1 MFSVS
6 WGPETWGPP
15 TPRYWGPP
23 PDIWGPWGG
32 YWGGSRSPYS
42 QMSGFSSQVHGWG
55 TSASH
60 QCVGL
65 GIGVHLGAPQIF
77 GSPGEVMGGV
87 VLGPTGSR
95 HPPRLW
101 VGVLG
106 HPTPRCLGSPH
117 QVHGWGTSA
126 SPQCLVLGIRVHLGA
141 PHKFGSPGDIIGGG
155 AVLDHP
161 TPRCLASPPRCLGPW
176 GGYWGGSWPSLG
188 PPPNVWVPPD
198 AWVPPNPSPFLP
210 PQTNRGC
217 WRSPVPARRLRG
229 PRWNWGVKPKDVHPR
244 YSPGSG
250 G

>member
-1 MFSVS
+1 MAGEEVEIRCRVPDNCPQLRPRVG
-6 WGPETWGPP
+6 WEGIEELPEASERELHEDAAGAATILALLRFR
-15 TPRYWGPP
+15 PRREDGGRRLSCKVTFTNSTLAFEATVALDVQCELGSRDLGAPHPQILGSP

-55 TSASH
+55 TSASP

-117 QVHGWGTSA
+117 QVHGWGTS
-126 SPQCLVLGIRVHLGA
+126 V
-141 PHKFGSPGDIIGGG
+141 
-155 AVLDHP
+155 
-161 TPRCLASPPRCLGPW
+161 SPPMP
-176 GGYWGGSWPSLG
+176 
-188 PPPNVWVPPD
+188 
-198 AWVPPNPSPFLP
+198 
-210 PQTNRGC
+210 
-217 WRSPVPARRLRG
+217 
-229 PRWNWGVKPKDVHPR
+229 GVGD
-244 YSPGSG
+244 
-250 G
+250 